1 MATEQ
6 KKVIDIETQG
16 AQKSLSDLKKQI
28 NDAKNALYEM
38 AEGSEEY
45 NDKLKELGYAQQELT
60 SFMNATRQ
68 GCASLEG
75 SYNALS
81 F

>member
-45 NDKLKELGYAQQELT
+45 NDKL
-60 SFMNATRQ
+60 
-68 GCASLEG
+68 
-75 SYNALS
+75 
-81 F
+81 